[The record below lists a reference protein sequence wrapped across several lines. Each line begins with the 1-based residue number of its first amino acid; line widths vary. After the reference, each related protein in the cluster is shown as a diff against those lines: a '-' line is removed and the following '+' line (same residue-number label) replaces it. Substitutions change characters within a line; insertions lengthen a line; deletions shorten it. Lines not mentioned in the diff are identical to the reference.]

1 MKPSSTKPKGNRFER
16 ELASDLAKA
25 GWLNSR
31 RQPLSGALQGFKGD
45 VVGQPPWYG
54 RQMRFE
60 CKSYAKGWPKADAEL
75 HSASVLRMP
84 RKGGECL
91 YMSLDTFLAALDAA
105 EKVMPGNLASL
116 LLDSRLSK
124 AKRVKADLYLASG
137 NDGYVIKA
145 DHKKPNIYLKREL
158 MQELLDAAGAVR
170 EAA

>member
-1 MKPSSTKPKGNRFER
+1 MKPSSTKPKGNKFENSF
-16 ELASDLAKA
+16 ASDLAGA
-25 GWLNSR
+25 GWLNAR

-75 HSASVLRMP
+75 ASASVLRMP
-84 RKGGECL
+84 RKSGECL

-105 EKVMPGNLASL
+105 EKGMPGNLASL

-124 AKRVKADLYLASG
+124 AKKAEADRYLASG
-137 NDGYVIKA
+137 NDGYVIRA
-145 DHKKPNIYLKREL
+145 DRKKPNIYIKTAL